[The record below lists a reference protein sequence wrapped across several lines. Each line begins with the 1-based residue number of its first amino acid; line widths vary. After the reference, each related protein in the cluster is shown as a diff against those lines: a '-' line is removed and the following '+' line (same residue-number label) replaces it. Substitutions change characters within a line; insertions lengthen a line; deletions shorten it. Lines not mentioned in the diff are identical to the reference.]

1 MVAMNPRL
9 WSSPHKFPVLHPACF
24 AMLAVLTLP
33 IGGATAEEAV
43 PMPVPRPERP
53 GEVAAPAA
61 KDAPVPEERPAQ
73 ANEAQE
79 PESLDPEDVPKPKQ
93 RPAHPGDNPLQ
104 PIVPAD
110 GDDKTVPDKVGKDD
124 DAKMEASKMPLPRAA
139 VMPDEEKACR
149 LRLTELGVAFEERP
163 QLADASGCSAP
174 WPIAVTTLSAGV
186 KLVPDA
192 VINCATAERAAT
204 FLKDHIAPKAQSI
217 LGSTVQTIRQESAYV
232 CRPRNRTHKLSEHAF
247 GNALDIGAFVLKDGR
262 TVQVGGATRRSEG
275 EFMLA
280 VRLAACGPF
289 TTVLGPGSDADHA
302 THFHFDLAKRRPG
315 STFCQ

>member
-1 MVAMNPRL
+1 VVAMNARH
-9 WSSPHKFPVLHPACF
+9 WFSPQRFAVLHPACL
-24 AMLAVLTLP
+24 AMLAVLMLP
-33 IGGATAEEAV
+33 IGGASAEEAV
-43 PMPVPRPERP
+43 PMPAPRPERP

-61 KDAPVPEERPAQ
+61 KDAPVPEERPVQ

-79 PESLDPEDVPKPKQ
+79 SESLDPDDVPKPQ
-93 RPAHPGDNPLQ
+93 ERPTQPGDNPPQ
-104 PIVPAD
+104 PLDAVN
-110 GDDKTVPDKVGKDD
+110 GDDKTAPDKVSKDD
-124 DAKMEASKMPLPRAA
+124 DAKVEASKMPLPRPTM
-139 VMPDEEKACR
+139 MPDEEKACR

-192 VINCATAERAAT
+192 VMNCAAAERAAA

-232 CRPRNRTHKLSEHAF
+232 CRPRNGTHKLSEHAF
-247 GNALDIGAFVLKDGR
+247 GNALDIGAFILKDGR
-262 TVQVGGATRRSEG
+262 TVQVGGATRRPEG

-315 STFCQ
+315 SAFCQ